1 MTGVFY
7 IYFWK
12 MKNSFDP
19 AEADTF
25 VKRIDQLTPQT
36 TPQWGKMNV
45 AQMLAHCNVT
55 YEMIYEN
62 KHKPATG
69 FKRFILKLLVK
80 PIVVGNKPY
89 KPNSPTAPAFLVVDK
104 REFESE
110 KNRLKQYIQRVAADG
125 SAKFEGKESNS
136 FGALSSNEWN
146 TMMAKHLEHHLG
158 QFGV

>member
-1 MTGVFY
+1 
-7 IYFWK
+7 
-12 MKNSFDP
+12 MKNIFDP
-19 AEADTF
+19 ADAESF
-25 VKRIDQLTPQT
+25 VKRIDQLTPQS

-62 KHKPATG
+62 KHNPAKG

-80 PIVVGNKPY
+80 PVVVGNKPY
-89 KPNSPTAPAFLVVDK
+89 KPNSPTAPAFLVVNE

-110 KNRLKQYIQRVAADG
+110 KTRLKQYIQRVATDG
-125 SAKFEGKESNS
+125 ATKFEGKESNS
-136 FGALSSNEWN
+136 FGALQASEWN
-146 TMMAKHLEHHLG
+146 TMMAKHLEHHLR